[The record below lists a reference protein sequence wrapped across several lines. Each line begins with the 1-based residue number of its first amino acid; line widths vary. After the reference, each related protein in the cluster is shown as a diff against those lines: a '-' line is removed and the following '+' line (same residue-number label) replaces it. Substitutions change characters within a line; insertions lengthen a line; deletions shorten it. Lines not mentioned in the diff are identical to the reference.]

1 MRSIFKKTSFAL
13 MSLFIFMLGNG
24 LFNTLIPLRM
34 KFEQVP
40 TFLIGLIGSTYYAG
54 LVVGSF
60 RMEPFIV
67 RVGHIRA
74 FSVFASMLAAICVLH
89 GLFFNVWLWVGL
101 RFLGGFA
108 TAGLFIVIES
118 WLLLLG
124 TKNSRGRILS
134 LYMVVLYA
142 GQALGQFLINLD
154 NQTNLTLYAFAGM
167 LGSLSVIPIAM
178 SKIPAPKIEKV
189 SKLDFKL
196 LWKKATTGLVGSF
209 CSGLILGSVYG
220 LFPVYLLSKFSSASS
235 VAFFMA
241 TIILG
246 GMALQYPVGKIS
258 DFFDRRLVLIIINLS
273 VIVCSTILSFMV
285 AVPYIGVLIVFVL
298 GGLTFTIY
306 PLSITYGCE
315 SLESEDIVAGSQGLL
330 LAYSIGASAG
340 PLLAPIFIYFLGKE
354 GLPIFFAVIS
364 AILATFIVWRKMVR
378 QSQPQEESF
387 ISVTQTTPVITEL
400 DPRTD

>member
-1 MRSIFKKTSFAL
+1 MRDIVKKTSFAL
-13 MSLFIFMLGNG
+13 LSLFIFMLGNG

-34 KFEQVP
+34 KFEHVP
-40 TFLIGLIGSTYYAG
+40 TFMIGLIGSTYYMG

-74 FSVFASMLAAICVLH
+74 FSVFASMLAAICVVH
-89 GLFFNVWLWVGL
+89 GMFFNVWLWVAL
-101 RFLGGFA
+101 RFMGGFA

-124 TKNSRGRILS
+124 TKSSRGRILS

-142 GQALGQFLINLD
+142 GQALGQFFISLD

-178 SKIPAPKIEKV
+178 TKIPAPKIEEV
-189 SKLDFKL
+189 SKLDFPL
-196 LWKKATTGLVGSF
+196 LWKKATTGLIGSF

-220 LFPVYLLSKFSSASS
+220 LFPVYLLSKFSDTSS

-241 TIILG
+241 TIIFG

-258 DFFDRRLVLIIINLS
+258 DFIDRRLVLIIINMS
-273 VIVCSTILSFMV
+273 VIVGSIILIYMLK
-285 AVPYIGVLIVFVL
+285 VPYVGVLTVFIL

-315 SLESEDIVAGSQGLL
+315 ALEAEDIVAGSQGLL
-330 LAYSIGASAG
+330 LAYSVGASTG
-340 PLLAPIFIYFLGKE
+340 PLLAPAFIYFLGKE
-354 GLPIFFAVIS
+354 GLPLFFATIS
-364 AILATFIVWRKMVR
+364 AILTLVIIWRKIVR
-378 QSQPQEESF
+378 ESKPQDESF
-387 ISVTQTTPVITEL
+387 MAVTQTTPVMVEL